1 MAGVGRVVDLCQ
13 TFEDRKVMGLLNEE
27 ADAVLELAGCLPTDR
42 RNSLKYTGGDG
53 NKADCCPS
61 GKKGGVRRGGH
72 RSTIRRAHKCADI
85 GEKGAKIG
93 E

>member
-42 RNSLKYTGGDG
+42 RS
-53 NKADCCPS
+53 
-61 GKKGGVRRGGH
+61 VRANV
-72 RSTIRRAHKCADI
+72 TW
-85 GEKGAKIG
+85 
-93 E
+93 